1 MRACPVGVEVLG
13 DGADDAIEQG
23 HVFDDRD
30 VAALHF
36 HRQTVDRGIR
46 DFHAF
51 AIGEQ
56 ITSRHGAHPGQTG
69 RGLGAVYVV
78 ELYPASHI
86 QIADDFR
93 VFILFLGLVGDVGP
107 ESLDD
112 DFLVMMVQQGAC
124 LRARFR

>member
-1 MRACPVGVEVLG
+1 MLG

-23 HVFDDRD
+23 HVFDDRE

-36 HRQTVDRGIR
+36 HCQTVDGGIR
-46 DFHAF
+46 HFHAF

-69 RGLGAVYVV
+69 GGLGAVHVV
-78 ELYPASHI
+78 ELHPAPHI
-86 QIADDFR
+86 EIADDLR
-93 VFILFLGLVGDVGP
+93 VFILFLGLIGDVGP

-112 DFLVMMVQQGAC
+112 DFVTVTA
-124 LRARFR
+124 